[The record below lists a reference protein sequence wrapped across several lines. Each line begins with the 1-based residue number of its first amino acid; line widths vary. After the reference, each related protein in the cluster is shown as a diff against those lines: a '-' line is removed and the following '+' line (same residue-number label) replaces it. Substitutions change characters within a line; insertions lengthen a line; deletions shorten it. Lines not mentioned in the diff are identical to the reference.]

1 MQSLKTQSEVIMKK
15 IKLILSAILIVG
27 WKYLS
32 AFLAATG
39 TVNAGSVAA
48 LQFENSDAAFTKSMV
63 GMEFFKSMS
72 SGASFGVLLAILVVI
87 WWKELTGAFKQSSND
102 VLKLIIAAV
111 IAVPLSMAYS
121 PDANAYYSKQD
132 WAEWYNVLPNHSAF
146 LIPSTGDTKDAQKQF
161 ESESF
166 LNEKKVGSK
175 RIQIPHVILKNS
187 GVVDAYVP
195 GAILILL
202 DRTPYVVHWEK
213 EVTKES
219 PTNQEMCVESQ
230 DSIQICFDVSI
241 GANVLEEDAAKYLY
255 WFGVEPATGSD
266 DERNFPSM
274 LQGKSLQNV
283 MNTRVFARIHAAY
296 FVEFSK
302 FTFLD
307 ALAHKGEIL
316 KDVETQMI
324 AEYKKMGI
332 SIEYVG
338 IASEFRFDTKLQD
351 SITNL
356 QISKYDQQAA
366 EAKLA
371 AAKVERYKAETEV
384 MLAQTEP
391 YKKWNGQLPNLPSV
405 MVSSDAILGWFKSAF
420 SKSETPVK

>member
-1 MQSLKTQSEVIMKK
+1 MKK
-15 IKLILSAILIVG
+15 IKIILSILLLLG
-27 WKYLS
+27 WKYLNT
-32 AFLAATG
+32 FLNAAG
-39 TVNAGSVAA
+39 TVGAGSISV

-72 SGASFGVLLAILVVI
+72 SGASFGILMAILLVLWWKDLVGLFKETPSNVIKVLLPALI
-87 WWKELTGAFKQSSND
+87 
-102 VLKLIIAAV
+102 VL
-111 IAVPLSMAYS
+111 PFGYS
-121 PDANAYYSKQD
+121 TKANAYYAKQD

-146 LIPSTGDTKDAQKQF
+146 MIPTTGETKDSQKQF
-161 ESESF
+161 ESEAF
-166 LNEKKVGSK
+166 LNEKKIGSK
-175 RIQIPHVILKNS
+175 RIQIPHVVLKNS

-202 DRTPYVVHWEK
+202 DRTPYVVRWSK
-213 EVTKES
+213 EVTTES
-219 PTNQEMCVESQ
+219 PTDQSMCVESQ
-230 DSIQICFDVSI
+230 DSIEICFDVSI
-241 GANVLEEDAAKYLY
+241 GANVLEEDAARYLY
-255 WFGVEPATGSD
+255 WFGVEPATGNE

-283 MNTRVFARIHAAY
+283 MNTRVFARIHSAY

-302 FTFLD
+302 YTFLD

-338 IASEFRFDTKLQD
+338 IASQFRFNPKLQD

-356 QISKYDQQAA
+356 QISKYDQQSAD
-366 EAKLA
+366 AKLA
-371 AAKVERYKAETEV
+371 AAKVDRYKAETEV

-391 YKKWNGQLPNLPSV
+391 YKKWNGQLPNLPSF
-405 MVSSDAILGWFKSAF
+405 MISSDALIGWFKSLTG
-420 SKSETPVK
+420 KVETPVK